1 MGTLKCNFVN
11 KLPRSGHGR
20 LQWSRSSTRRR
31 SPGGSRALPAHWR
44 RKPGRVASAA
54 ARFQDGSGAGRPE
67 GGMLRAALSH
77 VPILLSRAR
86 PRGPG
91 PRWLWGL
98 RVRLQAAGTRR
109 AWGWGWRRLS
119 SEPGPGP
126 AHYQLVYTCKVG
138 PWRGWCR
145 GGGARVRIWRATELR
160 NGGGGRGH
168 PQGAGPP

>member
-1 MGTLKCNFVN
+1 
-11 KLPRSGHGR
+11 
-20 LQWSRSSTRRR
+20 
-31 SPGGSRALPAHWR
+31 
-44 RKPGRVASAA
+44 
-54 ARFQDGSGAGRPE
+54 
-67 GGMLRAALSH
+67 MLRAALSH

-138 PWRGWCR
+138 RWRGRCR
-145 GGGARVRIWRATELR
+145 GGGARVRIWRATVLR
-160 NGGGGRGH
+160 NGEGGRGH